1 MLFLGRREITVYF
14 YYSMNKKLSSFTLK
28 AHNHEYCSLPFST
41 RIRISANVMRN
52 LLHKAFVVNTN
63 IYMLFACMFVFVWIY
78 MCICVFFFIFVEKE
92 YINASIYA
100 ADCSSAACV
109 WDLWISA
116 TLLLLCSAFIQFFFA
131 YVLFAQTVEHCCF
144 SSVALDYCIHTQLCC
159 FRHCFYTTFC
169 CSDM

>member
-1 MLFLGRREITVYF
+1 MRV
-14 YYSMNKKLSSFTLK
+14 
-28 AHNHEYCSLPFST
+28 FST
-41 RIRISANVMRN
+41 
-52 LLHKAFVVNTN
+52 
-63 IYMLFACMFVFVWIY
+63 
-78 MCICVFFFIFVEKE
+78 FVEKE
-92 YINASIYA
+92 YLNASIYA

-159 FRHCFYTTFC
+159 FRHCCQKYPRPRLRPRQCQNLLHSSLRRSASMWELSKTTATAKIRPLLRRRRSSSTWCRFARPAAAGRRAEEGGLQGGRGQGREW
-169 CSDM
+169 